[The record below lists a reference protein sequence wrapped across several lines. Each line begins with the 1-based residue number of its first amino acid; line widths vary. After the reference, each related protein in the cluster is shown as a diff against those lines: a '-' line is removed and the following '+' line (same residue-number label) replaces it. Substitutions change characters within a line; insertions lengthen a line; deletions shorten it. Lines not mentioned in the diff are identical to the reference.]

1 MKLAVI
7 GAGKWGPCLTGRI
20 RSKAP
25 YTALTLGQL
34 QQLAHA
40 TSCILFK
47 VLEKGYKI

>member
-34 QQLAHA
+34 QQLAQA
-40 TSCILFK
+40 AGRFERKFGGI
-47 VLEKGYKI
+47 V